1 MLKNR
6 MKQRIA
12 LVAVS
17 ALTAG
22 VLSVASAPQVN
33 AGVNDVTANTL
44 WLASTNSTTGVPI
57 VTALGGDT
65 AADKNMGFV
74 AITSTTG
81 TAQGIGTG
89 QAGTVGT
96 ASMLPTGS
104 LVFNTKGGAATDAIS
119 LNVSGGS
126 ISSANS
132 PRILLG
138 EIQTIAT
145 GDIVEV
151 TTGAAHGL
159 SVGAVITIDAQNNKA
174 DATSVQV
181 TAVSSTTVF
190 RYVGTALLDADV
202 AKTAD
207 SGFFTVALTYDG
219 LTSVVRSPGAN
230 PTLAAIVS
238 PTGAV
243 GTTMTVSAYKGASV
257 TVSTP
262 TNGTL
267 LGQWVITIVS
277 ASASAVFSA
286 GDSNVATQ
294 VQQVKGT
301 VCSGIATFDD
311 VASIRNGSNA
321 CIHVNPKDAYG
332 AAITTGTIT
341 ASATNSA
348 KVLVSAANAAAGF
361 LAAAPFSSVASAAN
375 LYVVVLPA
383 TAGVGQTT
391 TVTLTWNGVVI
402 GTKNITFQGDIAK
415 LTFVAASSKT
425 VYKNGATNAAADGGR
440 LAIAYVA
447 TDALGQAVTLAAGPT
462 ISDATGA
469 MTPAVLDNTNDGAI
483 GVLQTAAL
491 GGGASAMTIASNALV
506 GAGTFRLK
514 LTNAAGVDIKS
525 DVINA
530 TVSTGAATFTAAWDK
545 ASYSPGEIAVLTI
558 TAKDSGGRG
567 VAQGVAFGTNA
578 AITINTDGF
587 TSLTTACDTLSTQTV
602 KGTDGSRTCSYAVK
616 NTAGAYA
623 YSVSV
628 PTSSA
633 QSAIAGTLKIA
644 ESAGTVS
651 NAQVLQSIVA
661 LIASINKQIQALQK
675 LILKR

>member
-1 MLKNR
+1 

-22 VLSVASAPQVN
+22 LFSVVSTPAANAVVN
-33 AGVNDVTANTL
+33 AAETL
-44 WLASTNSTTGVPI
+44 TFSRTNSTTGAPVGAAAGI
-57 VTALGGDT
+57 AVELMKNIGVVSLLTGTGTDANTSANLLFIGGQSST
-65 AADKNMGFV
+65 GSMLASGTIAV
-74 AITSTTG
+74 AINS
-81 TAQGIGTG
+81 
-89 QAGTVGT
+89 
-96 ASMLPTGS
+96 
-104 LVFNTKGGAATDAIS
+104 ATQSAIT
-119 LNVSGGS
+119 VSGGRIIEAPTKVGGTPIVNGS
-126 ISSANS
+126 NTEAVILSANGMGVL
-132 PRILLG
+132 I
-138 EIQTIAT
+138 
-145 GDIVEV
+145 
-151 TTGAAHGL
+151 
-159 SVGAVITIDAQNNKA
+159 
-174 DATSVQV
+174 
-181 TAVSSTTVF
+181 
-190 RYVGTALLDADV
+190 
-202 AKTAD
+202 
-207 SGFFTVALTYDG
+207 
-219 LTSVVRSPGAN
+219 
-230 PTLAAIVS
+230 S

-243 GTTMTVSAYKGASV
+243 GSTMTIQGWTGAGIAAL
-257 TVSTP
+257 TP
-262 TNGTL
+262 TNGILAGT
-267 LGQWVITIVS
+267 VTFTIVASGS
-277 ASASAVFSA
+277 AGVFSA
-286 GDSNVATQ
+286 GDSNVSTQ
-294 VQQVKGT
+294 VQQVKGIACT
-301 VCSGIATFDD
+301 AAATFDD
-311 VASIRNGSNA
+311 VASIVNGSTA
-321 CIHVNPKDAYG
+321 CIHVNPKDIYG
-332 AAITTGTIT
+332 TAVTTGTIT

-361 LAAAPFSSVASAAN
+361 LAAAPFSSAPSAAN
-375 LYVVVLPA
+375 LYVVVIPA

-425 VYKNGATNAAADGGR
+425 NYKNGSTAIVADGGL
-440 LAIAYVA
+440 LAVAYVA
-447 TDALGQAVTLAAGPT
+447 TDALGQAVTLTAGPT

-469 MTPAVLDNTNDGAI
+469 MTPAVLNNTNNGVI

-491 GGGASAMTIASNALV
+491 GGGASAVTIASNALV
-506 GAGTFRLK
+506 GAGTFRIK

-545 ASYSPGEIAVLTI
+545 ASYSPGEIAVLTV

-587 TSLTTACDTLSTQTV
+587 TSLTVACDTLSTQTV
-602 KGTDGSRTCSYAVK
+602 KGTDGSRTCNYAVK

-633 QSAIAGTLKIA
+633 QSAIGGTLKINA
-644 ESAGTVS
+644 DTTAVS
-651 NAQVLQSIVA
+651 NADVLKSIVA

>member
-1 MLKNR
+1 

-22 VLSVASAPQVN
+22 LFSVVSTPAANAVVN
-33 AGVNDVTANTL
+33 AAETL
-44 WLASTNSTTGVPI
+44 TFSRTNSTTGAPVGAAAGI
-57 VTALGGDT
+57 AVELMKNIGVVSLLTGTGTDANTSANLLFVGGQSST
-65 AADKNMGFV
+65 GSMLASGTIAV
-74 AITSTTG
+74 AINS
-81 TAQGIGTG
+81 
-89 QAGTVGT
+89 
-96 ASMLPTGS
+96 
-104 LVFNTKGGAATDAIS
+104 ATQSAIT
-119 LNVSGGS
+119 VSGGRIIEAPTKVGGTPIVNGS
-126 ISSANS
+126 NTEAVILSANGMGVL
-132 PRILLG
+132 I
-138 EIQTIAT
+138 
-145 GDIVEV
+145 
-151 TTGAAHGL
+151 
-159 SVGAVITIDAQNNKA
+159 
-174 DATSVQV
+174 
-181 TAVSSTTVF
+181 
-190 RYVGTALLDADV
+190 
-202 AKTAD
+202 
-207 SGFFTVALTYDG
+207 
-219 LTSVVRSPGAN
+219 
-230 PTLAAIVS
+230 S

-243 GTTMTVSAYKGASV
+243 GSTMTIQGWTGAGIAAL
-257 TVSTP
+257 TP
-262 TNGTL
+262 TNGILAGT
-267 LGQWVITIVS
+267 VTFTIVASGS
-277 ASASAVFSA
+277 AGVFSA
-286 GDSNVATQ
+286 GDSNVSTQ

-301 VCSGIATFDD
+301 ACTAAATFDD
-311 VASIRNGSNA
+311 VASIVNGSTA
-321 CIHVNPKDAYG
+321 CIHVNPKDIYG
-332 AAITTGTIT
+332 TAVTTGTIT

-361 LAAAPFSSVASAAN
+361 LAAAPFSSAPSAAN
-375 LYVVVLPA
+375 LYVVVIPA

-425 VYKNGATNAAADGGR
+425 NYKNGSTAIAADGGL
-440 LAIAYVA
+440 LAVAYVA

-469 MTPAVLDNTNDGAI
+469 MTPAVLNNTNNGVI

-491 GGGASAMTIASNALV
+491 GGGASAVTIASNALV
-506 GAGTFRLK
+506 GAGTFRIK

-587 TSLTTACDTLSTQTV
+587 TSLTVACDTLSTQTV
-602 KGTDGSRTCSYAVK
+602 KGTDGSRTCNYAVK

-633 QSAIAGTLKIA
+633 QSAIGGTLKINA
-644 ESAGTVS
+644 DTTAVS
-651 NAQVLQSIVA
+651 NADVLKSIVA

>member
-1 MLKNR
+1 

-22 VLSVASAPQVN
+22 VLSVASAP
-33 AGVNDVTANTL
+33 TANAVAIADATMGI
-44 WLASTNSTTGVPI
+44 AATNSTTG
-57 VTALGGDT
+57 TALGAVAG
-65 AADKNMGFV
+65 V
-74 AITSTTG
+74 AIENMTNVGLVNIVGTVTNANVQLTAGASTTANILATSTITFV
-81 TAQGIGTG
+81 TDSA
-89 QAGTVGT
+89 
-96 ASMLPTGS
+96 
-104 LVFNTKGGAATDAIS
+104 TKSSFT
-119 LNVSGGS
+119 VSGGR
-126 ISSANS
+126 IVATPLTSA
-132 PRILLG
+132 
-138 EIQTIAT
+138 TAAT
-145 GDIVEV
+145 VNGSATEV
-151 TTGAAHGL
+151 
-159 SVGAVITIDAQNNKA
+159 VMA
-174 DATSVQV
+174 DASSMG
-181 TAVSSTTVF
+181 VS
-190 RYVGTALLDADV
+190 
-202 AKTAD
+202 
-207 SGFFTVALTYDG
+207 
-219 LTSVVRSPGAN
+219 
-230 PTLAAIVS
+230 IS

-243 GTTMTVSAYKGASV
+243 GSTMTVQGWSGAGIAAA
-257 TVSTP
+257 TP
-262 TNGTL
+262 TNGVLT
-267 LGQWVITIVS
+267 GTVTFTIVS

-311 VASIRNGSNA
+311 VASVRNGSNA

-587 TSLTTACDTLSTQTV
+587 TSLTVACDTLSTQTV

-644 ESAGTVS
+644 DSAGTVS

>member
-1 MLKNR
+1 MSKNT

-17 ALTAG
+17 TLTAG
-22 VLSVASAPQVN
+22 VLSVISAPIAN
-33 AGVNDVTANTL
+33 AAVGDVTANTL

-57 VTALGGDT
+57 VTALGGNT
-65 AADKNMGFV
+65 AADKNTGFV

-96 ASMLPTGS
+96 ASALPTAR
-104 LVFNTKGGAATDAIS
+104 LVFNTQGGAVTDAVS
-119 LNVSGGS
+119 LNVSGGT
-126 ISSANS
+126 ISSESVVVVATSNVL
-132 PRILLG
+132 RI
-138 EIQTIAT
+138 
-145 GDIVEV
+145 V
-151 TTGAAHGL
+151 TTGLTTITATAHGF
-159 SVGAVITIDAQNNKA
+159 SVGQL
-174 DATSVQV
+174 VQV
-181 TAVSSTTVF
+181 TSAAIADTGIYPIVTV
-190 RYVGTALLDADV
+190 VDADNFTFTS
-202 AKTAD
+202 AIKTAVTTTAQEG
-207 SGFFTVALTYDG
+207 SVRSVTYDG
-219 LTSVVRSPGAN
+219 QSSVVRNPGGT
-230 PTLAAIVS
+230 PTLAAIVT

-257 TVSTP
+257 TVASP

-267 LGQWVITIVS
+267 LGQWVITIVASGS
-277 ASASAVFSA
+277 AGVFSA
-286 GDSNVATQ
+286 GDSNVSTQ
-294 VQQVKGT
+294 VQQVKGIACT
-301 VCSGIATFDD
+301 AAATFDD
-311 VASIRNGSNA
+311 VASIVNGSTA
-321 CIHVNPKDAYG
+321 CIHVNPKDIYG
-332 AAITTGTIT
+332 TAVTTGTIT

-361 LAAAPFSSVASAAN
+361 LAAAPFSSAPSAAN
-375 LYVVVLPA
+375 LYVVVIPA

-425 VYKNGATNAAADGGR
+425 NYKNGSTAIVADGGL
-440 LAIAYVA
+440 LAVAYVA
-447 TDALGQAVTLAAGPT
+447 TDALGQAVTLTAGPT

-469 MTPAVLDNTNDGAI
+469 MTPAVLNNTNNGVI

-491 GGGASAMTIASNALV
+491 GGGASAVTIASNALV
-506 GAGTFRLK
+506 GAGTFRIK

-545 ASYSPGEIAVLTI
+545 ASYSPGEIAVLTV

-587 TSLTTACDTLSTQTV
+587 TSLTVACDTLSTQTV
-602 KGTDGSRTCSYAVK
+602 KGTDGSRTCNYAVK

-633 QSAIAGTLKIA
+633 QSAIGGTLKINA
-644 ESAGTVS
+644 DTTAVS
-651 NAQVLQSIVA
+651 NADVLKSIVA